1 LWKRGGILRLGFDGG
16 IFGREICV
24 LEVDGVS
31 ASINGIGIITD
42 ASLSVGEREFCGL
55 VGRNGAGKTT
65 LLRTIMGQVELQGG
79 EIKVDG
85 TDLRRITRWGRA
97 ALGIGYMPE
106 NRGLVPEL
114 SVWENV
120 MVPAWSN
127 KIGKPAERMEVIY
140 RYIPELEKLT
150 RRRATQLSGGQQKL
164 VALGR
169 ALMAGRKLVL
179 LDEPTEGVAP
189 VLARRLIE
197 VLQGIR
203 ELGVS
208 ALIAESNETSII
220 AAVDRLYEIER
231 GAVSEGS
238 E

>member
-1 LWKRGGILRLGFDGG
+1 M
-16 IFGREICV
+16 

>member
-1 LWKRGGILRLGFDGG
+1 
-16 IFGREICV
+16 V